1 MYYPL
6 NQWKP
11 FCNGLWISSFDQ
23 ETFKNCTFIFIQCI
37 YNSFVL
43 FIQHPLWSR
52 FPPALAPHIAAVR
65 KTKKSSSRPHNVM
78 VNPMEA
84 LCALLSGHFSSQ
96 QWKRTWG
103 AQGSTHHCFSSASGP
118 TSRPLG
124 LSPLHSVQWEK
135 STPLCHKGTFCKHR
149 LERSQEARC
158 GTGVVIKGDHS
169 NKFPQNF
176 LA

>member
-103 AQGSTHHCFSSASGP
+103 HRAVLTTAFLLHLVLLQTPGAEPSAFSSVGEIDSIMPHWDFLQTQAGKEPGSLLWNWSGHKR
-118 TSRPLG
+118 RPF
-124 LSPLHSVQWEK
+124 K
-135 STPLCHKGTFCKHR
+135 
-149 LERSQEARC
+149 
-158 GTGVVIKGDHS
+158 
-169 NKFPQNF
+169 
-176 LA
+176 